1 MQQCILQV
9 QRGGRTVEAKTG
21 KELLG
26 AIHDNENMERINRL
40 KGTDS
45 QAVWCGDNLYI
56 ISNSEMESDF
66 HTPADFL
73 KYRLNLLGTS
83 DFCNEIDTTE
93 KDFFEEVLDAIDD
106 EWTDEYIQ
114 EILTE
119 CYHMEDLSN
128 E

>member
-1 MQQCILQV
+1 M
-9 QRGGRTVEAKTG
+9 EAKTG

-45 QAVWCGDNLYI
+45 LAVWCSDNLYI
-56 ISNSEMESDF
+56 ISNLETESDF
-66 HTPADFL
+66 HTPAEFL

-83 DFCNEIDTTE
+83 EFCDEIDTTE

-106 EWTDEYIQ
+106 EWTDDYIK
-114 EILTE
+114 EILTG

>member
-1 MQQCILQV
+1 ME
-9 QRGGRTVEAKTG
+9 TKTG

-26 AIHDNENMERINRL
+26 AINDNENMERINRL

-45 QAVWCGDNLYI
+45 LAVWCGDNLYI

-66 HTPADFL
+66 HTPAEFL
-73 KYRLNLLGTS
+73 KYRLNLLGVP
-83 DFCNEIDTTE
+83 DFTHEMGTTE
-93 KDFFEEVLDAIDD
+93 KNFFDDLLDAIDND
-106 EWTDEYIQ
+106 WTDEYIQ
-114 EILTE
+114 EILTD

>member
-1 MQQCILQV
+1 M
-9 QRGGRTVEAKTG
+9 EAKTD

-26 AIHDNENMERINRL
+26 AINDNENMERINRL

-45 QAVWCGDNLYI
+45 LAVWCGDNLYI

-66 HTPADFL
+66 HTPAEFL
-73 KYRLNLLGTS
+73 KYRLNLLGVP
-83 DFCNEIDTTE
+83 DFTHEMGTTE
-93 KDFFEEVLDAIDD
+93 KNFFDELLDAIDND
-106 EWTDEYIQ
+106 WTDEYIQ
-114 EILTE
+114 EILTD

>member
-1 MQQCILQV
+1 M
-9 QRGGRTVEAKTG
+9 EAKTG

-56 ISNSEMESDF
+56 ISNSEMEFDF
-66 HTPADFL
+66 HTPAEFL
-73 KYRLNLLGTS
+73 KYRLHLLGVS
-83 DFCNEIDTTE
+83 DLTHEMDTTE
-93 KDFFEEVLDAIDD
+93 FNFFDDILDAIDN
-106 EWTDEYIQ
+106 EWTADYIK
-114 EILTE
+114 EVLTD

>member
-1 MQQCILQV
+1 ME
-9 QRGGRTVEAKTG
+9 TKTG

-26 AIHDNENMERINRL
+26 AINDNENMERINRL

-45 QAVWCGDNLYI
+45 LAVWCGDNLYI

-66 HTPADFL
+66 HTPVEFL
-73 KYRLNLLGTS
+73 KWRLNLLGIP
-83 DFCNEIDTTE
+83 DFTNEIDTTE
-93 KDFFEEVLDAIDD
+93 KYFFDEILDAIDNGWSQD
-106 EWTDEYIQ
+106 YLM
-114 EILTE
+114 EILTD

>member
-1 MQQCILQV
+1 ME
-9 QRGGRTVEAKTG
+9 TKTG

-26 AIHDNENMERINRL
+26 AINDNENMERINRL

-45 QAVWCGDNLYI
+45 LAVWCGDNLYI

-66 HTPADFL
+66 HTPAEFL
-73 KYRLNLLGTS
+73 KYRLNLLGVPGFTH
-83 DFCNEIDTTE
+83 EMGTTE
-93 KDFFEEVLDAIDD
+93 KNFFDELLDAIDND
-106 EWTDEYIQ
+106 WTDEYIQ
-114 EILTE
+114 EILTD

>member
-1 MQQCILQV
+1 ME
-9 QRGGRTVEAKTG
+9 TKTG

-26 AIHDNENMERINRL
+26 AINDNENMERINRL

-45 QAVWCGDNLYI
+45 LAVWCGDNLYI

-66 HTPADFL
+66 HTPAEFL
-73 KYRLNLLGTS
+73 KYRLNLLGVP
-83 DFCNEIDTTE
+83 DFTHEMGTTE
-93 KDFFEEVLDAIDD
+93 KNFFNELLDAIDND
-106 EWTDEYIQ
+106 WTDEYIQ
-114 EILTE
+114 EILTD

>member
-1 MQQCILQV
+1 M
-9 QRGGRTVEAKTG
+9 EAKTG

-26 AIHDNENMERINRL
+26 TIHDNENMERINRL

-45 QAVWCGDNLYI
+45 LAVWCGNNLYI
-56 ISNSEMESDF
+56 ISKSEMESDF
-66 HTPADFL
+66 HTPSEFL

-83 DFCNEIDTTE
+83 DFCDEIDTTE
-93 KDFFEEVLDAIDD
+93 KVLLEEILDAIDD
-106 EWTDEYIQ
+106 EWTADYIK
-114 EILTE
+114 EVLTD

>member
-1 MQQCILQV
+1 ME
-9 QRGGRTVEAKTG
+9 TKTG

-26 AIHDNENMERINRL
+26 AINDNENMERINRL

-45 QAVWCGDNLYI
+45 LAVWCGDNLYI

-66 HTPADFL
+66 HTPAEFL
-73 KYRLNLLGTS
+73 KYRLNLLGVP
-83 DFCNEIDTTE
+83 DFTHEMGTTE
-93 KDFFEEVLDAIDD
+93 KNFFDELLDAIDND
-106 EWTDEYIQ
+106 WTDEYIQ
-114 EILTE
+114 EILTD

>member
-1 MQQCILQV
+1 ME
-9 QRGGRTVEAKTG
+9 TKTG

-26 AIHDNENMERINRL
+26 AINDNENMERTNRL

-45 QAVWCGDNLYI
+45 LAVWCGDNLYI

-66 HTPADFL
+66 HTPAEFL
-73 KYRLNLLGTS
+73 KYRLNLLGVP
-83 DFCNEIDTTE
+83 DFTHEMGTTE
-93 KDFFEEVLDAIDD
+93 KNFFDELLDAIDND
-106 EWTDEYIQ
+106 WTDEYIQ
-114 EILTE
+114 EILTD

>member
-1 MQQCILQV
+1 ME
-9 QRGGRTVEAKTG
+9 TKTG

-26 AIHDNENMERINRL
+26 AINDNENMERINRL

-45 QAVWCGDNLYI
+45 LAVWCGDDLYI

-66 HTPADFL
+66 HTPAEFL
-73 KYRLNLLGTS
+73 KYRLNLLGVP
-83 DFCNEIDTTE
+83 DFTHEMGTTE
-93 KDFFEEVLDAIDD
+93 KNFFNELLDAIDND
-106 EWTDEYIQ
+106 WTDEYIQ
-114 EILTE
+114 EILTD

>member
-1 MQQCILQV
+1 M
-9 QRGGRTVEAKTG
+9 EAKTG

-26 AIHDNENMERINRL
+26 AINDNENMERINRL

-45 QAVWCGDNLYI
+45 LAVWCGDNLYI

-66 HTPADFL
+66 HTPAEFL
-73 KYRLNLLGTS
+73 KYRLNLVGVP
-83 DFCNEIDTTE
+83 DFTHEMGTTE
-93 KDFFEEVLDAIDD
+93 KNFFDELLDAIDND
-106 EWTDEYIQ
+106 WTDEYIQ
-114 EILTE
+114 EILTD